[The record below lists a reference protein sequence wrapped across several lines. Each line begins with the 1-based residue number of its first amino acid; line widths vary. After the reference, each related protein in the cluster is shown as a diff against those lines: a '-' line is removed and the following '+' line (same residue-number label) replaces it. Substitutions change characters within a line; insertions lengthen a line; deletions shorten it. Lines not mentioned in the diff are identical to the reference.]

1 VLLHKQSG
9 QSTQDKLQCQIL
21 YAANPSKVMADHL
34 LDLASLPPDLAA
46 LINAWPTLN
55 AEVRGLLRALFQALG
70 RAESQPGERERE

>member
-1 VLLHKQSG
+1 
-9 QSTQDKLQCQIL
+9 
-21 YAANPSKVMADHL
+21 MADHL